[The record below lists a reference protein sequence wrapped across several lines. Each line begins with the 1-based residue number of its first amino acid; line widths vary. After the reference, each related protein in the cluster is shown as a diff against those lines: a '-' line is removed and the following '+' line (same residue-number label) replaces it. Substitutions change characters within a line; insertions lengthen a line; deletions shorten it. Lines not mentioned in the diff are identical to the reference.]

1 MPLQDFLDFTV
12 NGNVCVLE
20 SVDRVSGAGNSTEV
34 KIAADMVILVK
45 RREDPFGLSAIETE
59 IGECRGTPVIARD
72 GQIFFDD
79 FAKVHLFRSTSFSLC
94 VFDLALPNSRLRD
107 RTIRAVRPFFARV
120 RRNSKEHRLKPVLRT
135 SNPQI
140 RA

>member
-20 SVDRVSGAGNSTEV
+20 SVDRVSGAGNPAEV

-45 RREDPFGLSAIETE
+45 RRENAFGLSAIETK
-59 IGECRGTPVIARD
+59 IGESCGTSVATRD

-79 FAKVHLFRSTSFSLC
+79 FA
-94 VFDLALPNSRLRD
+94 
-107 RTIRAVRPFFARV
+107 
-120 RRNSKEHRLKPVLRT
+120 
-135 SNPQI
+135 
-140 RA
+140 